1 MKLPSRPVSDIY
13 GYDRGTP
20 IDRHYIA
27 TFLAGHA
34 ESIHGDVLEIKDNAY
49 TTRYGGSRI
58 RTSTILDIDPT
69 NPQATLIAD
78 ITQPG
83 ALPEAAFDAIVITQ
97 ALQFFTKPTLALTNC
112 HTALR
117 PGGTLLLTAP
127 TIGRLSPST
136 PHADLWRLTPAGLGH
151 LLASAWTGPVTVC
164 GHGNLRACLA
174 MLLGEAA
181 EELTADERD
190 HIDPNYPLI
199 ACAHARTG

>member
-1 MKLPSRPVSDIY
+1 MKLPSRPVSDFY

-27 TFLAGHA
+27 TFLAAHA

-58 RTSTILDIDPT
+58 RSSTILDIDPA

-78 ITQPG
+78 ITQPR

-97 ALQFFTKPTLALTNC
+97 ALQFFTEPTHALTNC

-117 PGGTLLLTAP
+117 PGGSLLLTAP
-127 TIGRLSPST
+127 TVGRLSLSA
-136 PHADLWRLTPAGLGH
+136 PHTDLWRLTPAGLGH
-151 LLASAWTGPVTVC
+151 LLASTWTGPVIVR
-164 GHGNLRACLA
+164 GYGNLRACLA

-190 HIDPNYPLI
+190 PIDPNYPLV
-199 ACAHARTG
+199 ACAHAQTN